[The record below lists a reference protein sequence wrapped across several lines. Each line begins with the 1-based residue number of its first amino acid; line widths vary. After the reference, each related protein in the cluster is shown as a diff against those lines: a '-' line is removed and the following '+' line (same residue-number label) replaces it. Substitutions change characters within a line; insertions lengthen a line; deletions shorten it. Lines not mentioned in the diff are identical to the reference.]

1 MLRTVKSFG
10 ESNASTAKISTD
22 NASNC
27 QKLRRVEKVVRL
39 AKETRDAPRN
49 IVMAVAGSVS
59 VLHASGIRKTGNL
72 KKLVQRQRKGK
83 VAMPKT
89 LEELILTNGD
99 CVTSGG
105 EDMLLYDSGPGRNR
119 TVIFAT
125 ISNLEFLAL
134 NTTWVVDGTFK
145 VCPGIFSASGQL
157 YTIQAAKHR
166 TTFPAVYM
174 LMTNRS
180 EKDYKDALG
189 VLKSRHPALNPT
201 TVMMDFEKGAFNSFH
216 SVFPSAH
223 VGGCFFHFAQ
233 SLWRKLQSFPS
244 LLARYTADRDF
255 QLSIRQ
261 LAALAFVPPDDVNS
275 TYLFLLEQDLFLT
288 RNEDEELNSFLEY
301 FAKTWVGYID
311 FTGRGTKPRF
321 DIAWWNCYEAVLE
334 DQPKT
339 NNGIEGWHHA
349 FAGSIGG
356 PHPSIWNFIK
366 FILSEQSLQ
375 EIRRNQNTQGTS
387 NTRQRRLDSD
397 LKALVFKLFY
407 NE

>member
-1 MLRTVKSFG
+1 MVPATCFDSNA
-10 ESNASTAKISTD
+10 SNPNASTAKVSTD

-27 QKLRRVEKVVRL
+27 QKLRRVECFDG
-39 AKETRDAPRN
+39 ENFD
-49 IVMAVAGSVS
+49 G
-59 VLHASGIRKTGNL
+59 
-72 KKLVQRQRKGK
+72 QCF
-83 VAMPKT
+83 
-89 LEELILTNGD
+89 EL
-99 CVTSGG
+99 SK
-105 EDMLLYDSGPGRNR
+105 
-119 TVIFAT
+119 A
-125 ISNLEFLAL
+125 
-134 NTTWVVDGTFK
+134 
-145 VCPGIFSASGQL
+145 SAS
-157 YTIQAAKHR
+157 R
-166 TTFPAVYM
+166 
-174 LMTNRS
+174 
-180 EKDYKDALG
+180 
-189 VLKSRHPALNPT
+189 
-201 TVMMDFEKGAFNSFH
+201 
-216 SVFPSAH
+216 
-223 VGGCFFHFAQ
+223 
-233 SLWRKLQSFPS
+233 
-244 LLARYTADRDF
+244 
-255 QLSIRQ
+255 
-261 LAALAFVPPDDVNS
+261 

-397 LKALVFKLFY
+397 LKALVLNYSTTSRLNYLSNIACLYVNFS
-407 NE
+407 E

>member
-1 MLRTVKSFG
+1 MTTDYSFVKSQMGTDLLVCGGYTFG
-10 ESNASTAKISTD
+10 KEKQVEGKSFWKCTFYNSRKKKDDIAPIKCKGRAVMTDSTVTLTGHHFHSPDFTDELSRNA
-22 NASNC
+22 NN
-27 QKLRRVEKVVRL
+27 EVVRL

-174 LMTNRS
+174 LMT
-180 EKDYKDALG
+180 G
-189 VLKSRHPALNPT
+189 
-201 TVMMDFEKGAFNSFH
+201 GAR
-216 SVFPSAH
+216 A
-223 VGGCFFHFAQ
+223 
-233 SLWRKLQSFPS
+233 
-244 LLARYTADRDF
+244 
-255 QLSIRQ
+255 
-261 LAALAFVPPDDVNS
+261 
-275 TYLFLLEQDLFLT
+275 
-288 RNEDEELNSFLEY
+288 
-301 FAKTWVGYID
+301 
-311 FTGRGTKPRF
+311 
-321 DIAWWNCYEAVLE
+321 
-334 DQPKT
+334 
-339 NNGIEGWHHA
+339 
-349 FAGSIGG
+349 
-356 PHPSIWNFIK
+356 
-366 FILSEQSLQ
+366 
-375 EIRRNQNTQGTS
+375 
-387 NTRQRRLDSD
+387 
-397 LKALVFKLFY
+397 
-407 NE
+407 